1 MYGFNQIKNDLFIVG
16 AELTQ
21 VCVGAN
27 EIILN
32 FFPDGTSIT
41 VFDVQRFL
49 QDNSFM
55 FEPLVDG
62 LQRRIRQI
70 GKTVKKLEVVS
81 NNTAILRMSDGAEIV
96 LKDDTSEFE
105 AVTFQSA
112 GGFTVV

>member
-1 MYGFNQIKNDLFIVG
+1 MYGFSQIKSDGFIVG

-41 VFDVQRFL
+41 VFDTQGFL
-49 QDNSFM
+49 ENNSFM

-62 LQRRIRQI
+62 LQKRIRQI
-70 GKTVKKLEVVS
+70 GKTVKKFEVVS
-81 NNTAILRMSDGAEIV
+81 NDTAILWMSDGAEIV
-96 LKDDTSEFE
+96 LKDDSSEFE
-105 AVTFQSA
+105 AVTFQSS
-112 GGFTVV
+112 GSITVV